1 MKDASMQRANRK
13 FWIAGGI
20 TLAAVMIVIACVGGL
35 MPAIINWL
43 VQPWDWAKRALFGST
58 SNTFYK
64 TFMEGAVNAS
74 TSSSDKWAY
83 FLINSLQ
90 AFSLVCEKSNL
101 TISPASREKLKKTR
115 WLSYLIIE
123 LPING
128 FYNWNYIGQTENDMV
143 WLVIKTIF
151 WTGVN
156 TLVFEWSI
164 LFIFDAIK
172 GIVGVFFDN
181 KVGNSQGA

>member
-1 MKDASMQRANRK
+1 MRNVQAANRK

-20 TLAAVMIVIACVGGL
+20 TLAAVIIVVSCVGGL

-43 VQPWDWAKRALFGST
+43 VQPWDWAKRMLFGST

-64 TFMEGAVNAS
+64 TSMEWAVNAS
-74 TSSSDKWAY
+74 TSTSDKWAY

-90 AFSLVCEKSNL
+90 AFSLICEKSNL
-101 TISPASREKLKKTR
+101 TISPASSEMLKKTR

-128 FYNWNYIGQTENDMV
+128 FYNWNFIGQTETDMV
-143 WLVIKTIF
+143 WLVLKTIF

-156 TLVFEWSI
+156 TLVFEWAI
-164 LFIFDAIK
+164 LYIFNAIK

>member
-13 FWIAGGI
+13 FWITVGI
-20 TLAAVMIVIACVGGL
+20 TIAAVMIVIACVGGL

-64 TFMEGAVNAS
+64 SPLEWMVNAS
-74 TSSSDKWAY
+74 TSNSDKWAY
-83 FLINSLQ
+83 FLFNALQ
-90 AFSLVCEKSNL
+90 SFALICQKSNL
-101 TISPASREKLKKTR
+101 TISPASAGLLKGTR
-115 WLSYLIIE
+115 IFSYVVELLI
-123 LPING
+123 NS
-128 FYNWNYIGQTENDMV
+128 FYNWTFIGQTENDMI
-143 WLVIKTIF
+143 WLVLKTIF
-151 WTGVN
+151 WTAIN
-156 TLVFEWSI
+156 TLVFEWAI
-164 LFIFDAIK
+164 LFIFNAIK